1 MSIKNNPLE
10 LNLSPFEKALQSLT
24 LVFKEKENAITRDAA
39 IQRFEY
45 TFELSW
51 KVLKRYF
58 KINNNL
64 EIFNVKD
71 IFREA
76 GKQGLI
82 EKVEKW
88 FEYLEA
94 RNLTSHTYDENIAE
108 KVYTKAKE
116 FEKAALF
123 LCQQLKKIVK

>member
-1 MSIKNNPLE
+1 MPKNKSSSD
-10 LNLSPFEKALQSLT
+10 LSLLPFEKALQSLT
-24 LVFKEKENAITRDAA
+24 LVLKEKENAITRDAA

-76 GKQGLI
+76 GKQSLI

-94 RNLTSHTYDENIAE
+94 RSLTSHTYDKEIAE
-108 KVYTKAKE
+108 KVLQYLPEFQKE
-116 FEKAALF
+116 
-123 LCQQLKKIVK
+123 LKNFISKVKN